1 MMLPKRLWFS
11 KEGPAKY
18 ISHLDLNRY
27 FARVFRKAKLPLWY
41 TEGFNPHP
49 FMVFTLPLSLGMT
62 GKRESLDIRLTEEME
77 KEEILRRLN
86 ASLAAG
92 MHFFDVTEPLKKAG
106 DVAYAAYT
114 VFYDPEEGTPEAL
127 EKSAEALCKAPQVIV
142 EKRSKSGAKPFDL
155 APYLQDAVVKSVP
168 DGVQVSMM
176 LPAGSREN
184 VSPKLFGEALR
195 ASCGIAFAESIA
207 RVEMYDTDRAIF
219 R

>member
-1 MMLPKRLWFS
+1 MIPKRLWFC

-62 GKRESLDIRLTEEME
+62 GVRESLDIRLTEKLG
-77 KEEILRRLN
+77 KEEILARLN
-86 ASLAAG
+86 QSLASG
-92 MHFFDVTEPLKKAG
+92 IRFFDVTEPQKKAG
-106 DVAYAAYT
+106 DVSFASYT
-114 VFYDPEEGTPEAL
+114 VSLFPEDGNPAAL
-127 EKSAEALCKAPQVIV
+127 AAAAQALLQAPQVVV

-155 APYLQDAVVKSVP
+155 SPYLKDASVKAEADAVR
-168 DGVQVSMM
+168 VS
-176 LPAGSREN
+176 LFFPAGSREN

-195 ASCGIAFAESIA
+195 AVRGENFSESIE
-207 RVEMYDTDRAIF
+207 RTGMYGPDRSDF
-219 R
+219 Q